1 MQGNNNHRV
10 PLFGQMAIIM
20 CAVGAMVLAIAGLVE
35 RLEQQKTIRTSVG
48 AYRAPVV
55 TSSVTLP
62 TYTPSLSAGHSHHT
76 HASYSAPVVAYN
88 QSERRSLLGSS
99 TGSYRVH
106 ERQFTST
113 GYAGGNIGGGF
124 SGGSSS
130 TGSTSQSN
138 VGGVHTSS
146 ISFAMPTIAMN
157 SRISQNIAQEE
168 SMVMSA
174 PRRVL
179 IWDPETETFIDDE
192 TPPTSNIPGLDPG
205 TAVGQT
211 ASLGGVDYT
220 WNGSAWVVSSNEVN
234 NPIGSLPFLLMLLLC
249 GAYVVVKP
257 LSRLD
262 KRDTLS
268 PKRTTC

>member
-10 PLFGQMAIIM
+10 PLFGQMAIII

-35 RLEQQKTIRTSVG
+35 RLEQQKPIRTSVG

-76 HASYSAPVVAYN
+76 HASYSAPAVAYH
-88 QSERRSLLGSS
+88 QSGHRSLLGSS
-99 TGSYRVH
+99 TGSYRAR

-113 GYAGGNIGGGF
+113 GYAGGNSGGGF
-124 SGGSSS
+124 GGGSSS
-130 TGSTSQSN
+130 TGSTSQSS

-174 PRRVL
+174 PRR
-179 IWDPETETFIDDE
+179 IKTNGDGSYNGEPNGEGQYWDDDE
-192 TPPTSNIPGLDPG
+192 GEWVNDLVAGMLKIENSDGVTNTYRWTGSSWELIESIADPN
-205 TAVGQT
+205 
-211 ASLGGVDYT
+211 S
-220 WNGSAWVVSSNEVN
+220 
-234 NPIGSLPFLLMLLLC
+234 PIGSLPFLLMLLLC
-249 GAYVVVKP
+249 GAYVVVKERKQSK
-257 LSRLD
+257 L
-262 KRDTLS
+262 T
-268 PKRTTC
+268 